1 MTALYVRNLFVRS
14 SGEKM
19 ILKNVSLELYSGER
33 VLLLGPNGSG
43 KSSLIQTIMGNPKY
57 EVVSGEI
64 YLNSERIT
72 DLPTE
77 DRVSRGLG
85 VIFQMSPVI
94 RGISLRDL
102 LVKVS
107 KRSGVSLEDVRAVA
121 DELNATHLLDRS
133 LNQGFSGGEMK
144 KAELL
149 LLFAQNPKIALIDE
163 IDSGVDVD
171 SLNSVGKVFQRLFS
185 DENRTLLIVT
195 HTGHIARYVG
205 VNTAYVMI
213 NGRIVC
219 KGDPKRI
226 LETIFK
232 EGFNKCLECVGVGDE
247 AR

>member
-219 KGDPKRI
+219 KGYPKRI